1 MGSFSIAG
9 GTLLAGAGLPHLR
22 IGACLHEHAVR
33 SGRARGRVGHEG
45 ELDAIL
51 RKHLKR
57 WRLER
62 LTVLDRAILRLAA
75 AEILYF
81 DDVPPKVSINEAV
94 EVAKKYGDDEA
105 GKFVNGV
112 LDSIFREAEAARGP
126 ALAAALMQRA
136 FDEFRRRGIREVKV
150 LVWNQNARA
159 KRYYEKCGFTLAG
172 ERPHHGNILDVY
184 VIRL

>member
-1 MGSFSIAG
+1 MTNRRQARECALEVLYRLDLVGDEPEHTIAEI
-9 GTLLAGAGLPHLR
+9 L
-22 IGACLHEHAVR
+22 
-33 SGRARGRVGHEG
+33 
-45 ELDAIL
+45 L
-51 RKHLKR
+51 RKNPSEEAETYLRRLVDAALGNQQEIDATLRRHLTR

-112 LDSIFREAEAARGP
+112 LDGIFQETDAS
-126 ALAAALMQRA
+126 QSQ
-136 FDEFRRRGIREVKV
+136 K
-150 LVWNQNARA
+150 
-159 KRYYEKCGFTLAG
+159 
-172 ERPHHGNILDVY
+172 
-184 VIRL
+184 

>member
-1 MGSFSIAG
+1 MTNRRQARECALEVLYRLDLVGDEPEHTIAEI
-9 GTLLAGAGLPHLR
+9 LLRKNPSEEAETYLR
-22 IGACLHEHAVR
+22 RLV
-33 SGRARGRVGHEG
+33 
-45 ELDAIL
+45 DAALGNQNEIDVTL
-51 RKHLKR
+51 RKHLTR

-112 LDSIFREAEAARGP
+112 LDGIFQETDAS
-126 ALAAALMQRA
+126 QSQ
-136 FDEFRRRGIREVKV
+136 K
-150 LVWNQNARA
+150 
-159 KRYYEKCGFTLAG
+159 
-172 ERPHHGNILDVY
+172 
-184 VIRL
+184 